1 MQRPTPLLPTVTT
14 PISLWPY
21 KNWVKG
27 NLKGGE
33 GKKGTETKEEPSIN
47 KEKKRGK
54 TGGRNPANTDKRKAK
69 NEKKR
74 TKSTEEPREINP
86 ETRGKNKVKNQSKK
100 KYTER
105 RREQ

>member
-54 TGGRNPANTDKRKAK
+54 TGGRNPAKHRQKKSQERKKKERKAPRSP
-69 NEKKR
+69 EKSTQKPEER
-74 TKSTEEPREINP
+74 TK
-86 ETRGKNKVKNQSKK
+86 
-100 KYTER
+100 
-105 RREQ
+105 